1 MIIGIAKDGDRV
13 SQHFGRCEGY
23 RLYRIEDGKILEQK
37 DILNPGHEPG
47 VLPRLLADHGVNVV
61 IAGGMGPKA
70 ADLFCQQG
78 MEVFTGVSGS
88 LDDVAHQFILGELR
102 EGRNICHH

>member
-1 MIIGIAKDGDRV
+1 MILGIAKDGEQV
-13 SQHFGRCEGY
+13 SQHFGHCEGY

-37 DILNPGHEPG
+37 DVPNPGHEPG
-47 VLPRLLADHGVNVV
+47 VLPRLLADHGVDVV

-78 MEVFTGVSGS
+78 MEVFIGVSGS
-88 LDDVAHQFILGELR
+88 LDDVAHQFIVGELKG
-102 EGRNICHH
+102 GRNICHH